1 MKDQKRKIKEH
12 IEVVKSWRYYR
23 YLFWCSILFI
33 MFLFSAGSILAYN
46 KIFVPKV
53 STEEQKDDLK
63 KQEELSIEP
72 IAQESQTPTPT
83 DVIDSQTNAN
93 SNPTIAK
100 NSSVSSTTTPSE
112 PIKPSACFNYSSS
125 DVFGA
130 DVYYFGRPIVLDAGC
145 TQDAK
150 EYLWYFN
157 DKLLSGLGQKMT
169 TSFKA
174 WTRVN
179 ESDVVEGRIKLI
191 VNGNNGLTNSTERVI
206 KLKTV
211 PRTEICFTPTGA
223 QKHNIAFN
231 ENVVFSMSC
240 TKENSENPVT
250 KYYWEFRDGT
260 SDNPI
265 RLEGKEVSHAF
276 TKFANSFSGG
286 NSGDDFYKGFSVSA
300 GIELK
305 MGGGGNATDFYF
317 PKQSDPV
324 VLNLLNYMRNNHK
337 DIDQAIV
344 DLNL

>member
-1 MKDQKRKIKEH
+1 MVSTGSIFAYNKMFVVRINTEGQKGILPENEKLS
-12 IEVVKSWRYYR
+12 IESSTQEVPADTTNPQTNTSPTPVNTKSAAAP
-23 YLFWCSILFI
+23 S
-33 MFLFSAGSILAYN
+33 SAGS
-46 KIFVPKV
+46 
-53 STEEQKDDLK
+53 SD
-63 KQEELSIEP
+63 
-72 IAQESQTPTPT
+72 
-83 DVIDSQTNAN
+83 
-93 SNPTIAK
+93 
-100 NSSVSSTTTPSE
+100 
-112 PIKPSACFNYSSS
+112 PIKPGACFNYSSA
-125 DVFGA
+125 DIFGT
-130 DVYYFGRPIVLDAGC
+130 DVYYFGRPIVLDASC
-145 TQDAK
+145 SQDAK

-169 TSFKA
+169 TSFKT

-179 ESDVVEGRIKLI
+179 DSDVVEGRIKLI
-191 VNGNNGLTNSTERVI
+191 VNGNNGLTNSTEKVI

-211 PRTEICFTPTGA
+211 PRTEVCFTPTGA

-231 ENVVFSMSC
+231 ETVVFSMSC
-240 TKENSENPVT
+240 TKENAENPVT

-260 SDNPI
+260 SENPI
-265 RLEGKEVSHAF
+265 RFEGKEVSHAF

-305 MGGGGNATDFYF
+305 MGGGGSAMDFYF

-337 DIDQAIV
+337 DIDQAIA